1 MDFHRKHFT
10 KHGFHLNNAG
20 KEELAKLIFSQID
33 KLINN
38 SLEPMTALKW
48 KEEPTNEG
56 INATDY
62 HKPNVVSS
70 EDDFSKIMNPPVQ
83 IHNCQGNMTDN
94 DSLRR
99 TSNRQKKAPVTKS
112 NDFLW

>member
-1 MDFHRKHFT
+1 
-10 KHGFHLNNAG
+10 
-20 KEELAKLIFSQID
+20 
-33 KLINN
+33 
-38 SLEPMTALKW
+38 MTALKW
-48 KEEPTNEG
+48 KKEPTNEE

-70 EDDFSKIMNPPVQ
+70 EDEFSKIMIPPIQ
-83 IHNCQGNMTDN
+83 IYNCQGDRT
-94 DSLRR
+94 DSLPR